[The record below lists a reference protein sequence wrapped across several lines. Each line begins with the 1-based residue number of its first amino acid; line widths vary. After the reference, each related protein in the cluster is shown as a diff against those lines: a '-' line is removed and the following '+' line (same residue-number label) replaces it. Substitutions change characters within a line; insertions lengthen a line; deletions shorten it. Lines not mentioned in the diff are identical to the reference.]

1 MGKLGRNFGSLSITL
16 LLLVFE
22 QGVLC
27 LESPNIFLVLDITSD
42 NLMQG
47 IDLVSS
53 RSSSFHLIKSINHLR
68 FFVHSFFVHSFFVH
82 PFFRPAVLS
91 SDAVPFNLSPSPSL
105 FPSRASVP
113 FLLWFVTPG
122 GQFGLQ

>member
-68 FFVHSFFVHSFFVH
+68 FFVHSFFVH
-82 PFFRPAVLS
+82 PYFRPAVLHLMLFHS
-91 SDAVPFNLSPSPSL
+91 IFRLLLPFSLLELLFHPS
-105 FPSRASVP
+105 
-113 FLLWFVTPG
+113 
-122 GQFGLQ
+122 FGL

>member
-27 LESPNIFLVLDITSD
+27 LESPNIFLVLDIISD

-68 FFVHSFFVHSFFVH
+68 SFVHSFFVHSY
-82 PFFRPAVLS
+82 FRPAVLS

-105 FPSRASVP
+105 FPSQASVP
-113 FLLWFVTPG
+113 SLLWFVTPG